1 MLLFLPDELPPEFEE
16 PPDALL
22 LVSVV
27 SADEVL
33 VVVVVLELSDFA
45 EVVPVVF
52 CFEES
57 FEVSVDETF
66 SVETAS

>member
-1 MLLFLPDELPPEFEE
+1 MLLFPPDELPPEFEE

-27 SADEVL
+27 SAEVVL

-52 CFEES
+52 CFDES
-57 FEVSVDETF
+57 FEVFVDEAF